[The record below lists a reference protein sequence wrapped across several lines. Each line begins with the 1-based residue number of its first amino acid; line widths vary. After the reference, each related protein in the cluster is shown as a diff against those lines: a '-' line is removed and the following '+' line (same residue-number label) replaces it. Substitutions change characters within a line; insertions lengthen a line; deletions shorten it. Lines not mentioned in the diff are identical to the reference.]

1 MFFFWDPLPRKVFK
15 NTDNGGFY
23 MADLRQL
30 AEEYS
35 LSADLLEDRML
46 QLQRQLAQARGQ
58 EALDLQNRLDVMNQ
72 ELFHTRRMRAYLNEY
87 YC

>member
-1 MFFFWDPLPRKVFK
+1 
-15 NTDNGGFY
+15 